1 MEQSKKPS
9 ATKKSKAEL
18 LAAKLASKNAAL
30 RAAED
35 DILSL
40 RDEIR
45 EKSASLKQLRAS
57 QKSVRV
63 ANARIASHLKAYNI
77 DLHNRPPDRGDDI
90 RQYTKM
96 DLDVWAYPQVRDW
109 FNSQA
114 TDEDFSY
121 KLRPS
126 ETGYMIRV
134 ENDYKHTHS

>member
-1 MEQSKKPS
+1 MNQSKKP
-9 ATKKSKAEL
+9 AGKSKAEL
-18 LAAKLASKNAAL
+18 LAAKLASKNTAL

-35 DILSL
+35 DILHL

-63 ANARIASHLKAYNI
+63 ANARIASHLKEY
-77 DLHNRPPDRGDDI
+77 DVDQRKRPSDRGNDI

-121 KLRPS
+121 NLRPS
-126 ETGYMIRV
+126 ETGYMIQV